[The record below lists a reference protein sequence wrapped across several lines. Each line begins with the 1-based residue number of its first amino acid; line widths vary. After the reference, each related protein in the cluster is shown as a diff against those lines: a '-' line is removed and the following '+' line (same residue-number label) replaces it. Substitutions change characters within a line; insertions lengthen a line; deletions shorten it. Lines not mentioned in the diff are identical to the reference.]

1 MDDTGPGQERR
12 RPRRAPPPEAVADL
26 LRAFAGE
33 VAVRLPRLVA
43 DPFGADAVRDAHTLG
58 SSAVVV
64 GRLDVSRTA
73 RGLEAELT
81 ADPPDRERAR
91 RLVQELAGQ
100 LAGGSGP

>member
-1 MDDTGPGQERR
+1 M
-12 RPRRAPPPEAVADL
+12 ADL
-26 LRAFAGE
+26 HRAFAGE
-33 VAVRLPRLVA
+33 VAVRLPRLLA

-81 ADPPDRERAR
+81 ADTPDPERAR
-91 RLVQELAGQ
+91 RLVIELAGQ
-100 LAGGSGP
+100 LSCVSGS